1 MADHRAQVEDLLAGY
16 RRSREQLGAVQRS
29 LAGVR
34 ETVTSEDGRVTV
46 TVSSSGTLVDLTIED
61 DAYRALRPA
70 ELAELIVGTTA
81 AATALATRQAS
92 EVLAPVL
99 PADTDPAALLNGT
112 ADLSAEELTP
122 APEPEPDGP
131 DETFEDKSWMQSGG
145 TRHARRV

>member
-34 ETVTSEDGRVTV
+34 ESVTSEDGRVTV
-46 TVSSSGTLVDLTIED
+46 TVSGSGTLVDLTIED

-81 AATALATRQAS
+81 AATALAARQAN

>member
-46 TVSSSGTLVDLTIED
+46 TVSGAGTLVDLTIED

-81 AATALATRQAS
+81 AATALAARQAN

-145 TRHARRV
+145 TRHARRI